1 MAGGREQRKKMLKDH
16 TVTDWHAGFIG
27 RFGTGGDEVC
37 CCFYT
42 FTERNAGEQ
51 LCGDDGRENVT
62 GSRPGTSAY
71 RNTAAVRCAM
81 FGIKRKINKKVT
93 IPDAGDHDLGR
104 TKRAQTLPQRE
115 ARKKNIPS
123 HKTVC
128 RSESRLPSDSG

>member
-37 CCFYT
+37 CCFNT

-51 LCGDDGRENVT
+51 LCGDDGCENVT

-81 FGIKRKINKKVT
+81 FGIKRKIDKKSPSRMPVIT
-93 IPDAGDHDLGR
+93 ILEGPSAHR
-104 TKRAQTLPQRE
+104 RSPRA
-115 ARKKNIPS
+115 
-123 HKTVC
+123 
-128 RSESRLPSDSG
+128 